1 MNQRKEIELLMYD
14 VLPYMANIEFIKE
27 LLESAENLEE
37 IEQKVKELLEKETD
51 MTKKTDLK
59 ILLEKIE
66 RLPSYR

>member
-1 MNQRKEIELLMYD
+1 MYD

-27 LLESAENLEE
+27 LLESVESLEE

-51 MTKKTDLK
+51 ITKKTDLK

-66 RLPSYR
+66 ERKNK